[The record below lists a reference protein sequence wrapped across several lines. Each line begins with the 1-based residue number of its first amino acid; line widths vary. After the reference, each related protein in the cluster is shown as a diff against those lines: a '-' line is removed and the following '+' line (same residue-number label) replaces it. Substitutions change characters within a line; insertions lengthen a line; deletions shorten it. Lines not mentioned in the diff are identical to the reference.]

1 VPDNGRTRS
10 VIEPV
15 SGGQLRHVRPCPSP
29 RCFSRGAKCVNDPPI
44 ILVVRVHATLRRVKK
59 LERLDEARTPDGT
72 VLALF
77 RHDGDYLIRAD
88 GAELMS
94 TRHHHSEDALAELGC
109 RPLRER
115 ATVRVL
121 IGGLGLGFTLKAAL
135 RILAPDATV
144 VVAELLRAVI
154 DWNERPDYALA
165 GAALRDPRVE
175 LRHADVA
182 LVLREQPAAW
192 DAIML
197 DVDNG
202 PDPMTTSGNGALYGD
217 AGVRMS
223 AAALRP
229 GGRLVYWSAQDDRAF
244 ERTLR
249 RAGLAVSTSRVWSHG
264 TSGVLHTLFVATKE
278 P

>member
-1 VPDNGRTRS
+1 M
-10 VIEPV
+10 
-15 SGGQLRHVRPCPSP
+15 
-29 RCFSRGAKCVNDPPI
+29 
-44 ILVVRVHATLRRVKK
+44 KK
-59 LERLDEARTPDGT
+59 LERLGEARTPDGT

-94 TRHHHSEDALAELGC
+94 TRHHHSEDALAELAC
-109 RPLRER
+109 RPLRDR
-115 ATVRVL
+115 AGARAL
-121 IGGLGLGFTLKAAL
+121 IGGLGLGFTLKVAL
-135 RILAPDATV
+135 RILPADAHV
-144 VVAELLRAVI
+144 VVAELVRAVI
-154 DWNERPDYALA
+154 EWNERPDYELA

-182 LVLREQPAAW
+182 LVLRESACTW

-217 AGVRMS
+217 AGVLMS

-229 GGRLVYWSAQDDRAF
+229 GGRLVYWSAQDDRGF

-249 RAGLAVSTSRVWSHG
+249 RAGLTVSTSRVWSHG
-264 TSGVLHTLFVATKE
+264 TSGVLHTLFVATKDTKE
-278 P
+278 R

>member
-1 VPDNGRTRS
+1 MLLNVLATEDTENTENGKCFALLCVRCGQRLLQWLWSKGWHRRDSASFRS
-10 VIEPV
+10 
-15 SGGQLRHVRPCPSP
+15 
-29 RCFSRGAKCVNDPPI
+29 
-44 ILVVRVHATLRRVKK
+44 VKK

-72 VLALF
+72 VLALY

-94 TRHHHSEDALAELGC
+94 TRHHHSEDALAELAC
-109 RPLRER
+109 RPLREYA
-115 ATVRVL
+115 ATRVL

-135 RILAPDATV
+135 RILPADAVV
-144 VVAELLRAVI
+144 VVAELMRAVI
-154 DWNERPDYALA
+154 DWNERPDYGLA

-175 LRHADVA
+175 LRHGDVA
-182 LVLREQPAAW
+182 LVLRERATAW

-223 AAALRP
+223 AEALRP
-229 GGRLVYWSAQDDRAF
+229 GGRLVYWSAQDDRKF

-264 TSGVLHTLFVATKE
+264 TSGVLHTLFVATKND
-278 P
+278 

>member
-1 VPDNGRTRS
+1 M
-10 VIEPV
+10 
-15 SGGQLRHVRPCPSP
+15 
-29 RCFSRGAKCVNDPPI
+29 
-44 ILVVRVHATLRRVKK
+44 KK
-59 LERLDEARTPDGT
+59 LERLGEARTPDGT

-94 TRHHHSEDALAELGC
+94 TRHHHSEDALAELAC
-109 RPLRER
+109 RPLRDR
-115 ATVRVL
+115 AGARAL
-121 IGGLGLGFTLKAAL
+121 IGGLGLGFTLKVAL
-135 RILAPDATV
+135 RILPADAHV
-144 VVAELLRAVI
+144 VVAELVRAVI
-154 DWNERPDYALA
+154 DWNERPDYELA

-182 LVLREQPAAW
+182 AVLRESPGMW

-217 AGVRMS
+217 AGVAMS

-229 GGRLVYWSAQDDRAF
+229 GGRLVYWSAQDDRRF
-244 ERTLR
+244 ERTLK
-249 RAGLAVSTSRVWSHG
+249 RAGLTVSVSRVWSHG
-264 TSGVLHTLFVATKE
+264 TSGVLHTLFVAARA